1 MSKKQEKDKQ
11 NDANQRNEQN
21 PQPIKVEKKKD
32 AKVHL
37 KA

>member
-11 NDANQRNEQN
+11 NDANQRAENS

-32 AKVHL
+32 TKVHL